1 MSSGRN
7 FQKSWR
13 FSTRQASARIQA
25 LPHTLRP
32 WEISSSLWSLHR
44 IWTPSLVSGLQSHAH
59 SFHVILMLLLFSC
72 QVLSDS
78 SWPDGLQHARLPCP
92 SPSPGIC
99 PSSCPSVMPSNHLIL
114 YHPLLLL
121 PSVFASIRVFSN
133 ESAVCIR
140 WPKYWSFSFSIS
152 PSKEY
157 SGQFPLRLTGLSSL
171 LSKELSLYDVC
182 PINSGLKLWI
192 AVSWSV
198 YESLSPTNFSSWW
211 AEMGFYTVLQCLS
224 DVWHMV
230 DTQWMLDEWINSNGD
245 FWEIE
250 NRWHEK
256 WSTSPLRF
264 LRLPMWLGT
273 DWSKQTSRR
282 VPTFFMVTCPHCRC
296 TTAAP
301 SRRPTV
307 NPCGVVM
314 TWHQDPSSEG
324 STRLPLA
331 SHDTY
336 ISPSSH
342 FLFIPL
348 WVPYFQCSG
357 FYIFKARPQPQLIAL
372 LLKTIIYARHDGKLS
387 TEVSFKIH
395 CLGLLE

>member
-1 MSSGRN
+1 
-7 FQKSWR
+7 
-13 FSTRQASARIQA
+13 
-25 LPHTLRP
+25 
-32 WEISSSLWSLHR
+32 
-44 IWTPSLVSGLQSHAH
+44 
-59 SFHVILMLLLFSC
+59 
-72 QVLSDS
+72 
-78 SWPDGLQHARLPCP
+78 
-92 SPSPGIC
+92 
-99 PSSCPSVMPSNHLIL
+99 MPSNHLIL

-133 ESAVCIR
+133 ESPVYIR

-157 SGQFPLRLTGLSSL
+157 LGQFPLRLTGLSSL

-182 PINSGLKLWI
+182 TINSGLKLWI

-198 YESLSPTNFSSWW
+198 YESLSPPNLSSWW
-211 AEMGFYTVLQCLS
+211 AEMESYTVLQCLS

-245 FWEIE
+245 FWETE

-256 WSTSPLRF
+256 WSTSPLQF

-273 DWSKQTSRR
+273 DWSKQTSRGR
-282 VPTFFMVTCPHCRC
+282 PTIFMAKCPHYVG
-296 TTAAP
+296 AP
-301 SRRPTV
+301 RQHPPGDQPWTHEAWWWHGTETPARRVAP
-307 NPCGVVM
+307 
-314 TWHQDPSSEG
+314 
-324 STRLPLA
+324 A
-331 SHDTY
+331 SHWPHMIHTFHQL
-336 ISPSSH
+336 SH

-387 TEVSFKIH
+387 TGPQK
-395 CLGLLE
+395 CLSKFTVWGS